1 MTMLIRTLVLPLVLL
16 TWLPAVYGQA
26 QPQTLNDWLNQEL
39 QAKIN
44 QRSNSKQTETPSQ
57 SSNSTTLVD
66 QSSATD
72 LISAALNLTGI
83 NQNSGNNSTPQSVS
97 VTASVY
103 SVYALVERQDPLDN
117 IFYNA
122 HPGWRRVFVTLGQD
136 NGSTTTT
143 PPTPRATI
151 AGIKLLLWDKRD
163 LSKQNFSQQFG
174 ALQAATLAFG
184 EISGEIALYLI
195 QNPRVQQQIV
205 ATEWSNFLD
214 QKLTQATTAAD
225 SQRIQNLRSTPL
237 SQLFDSNTRN
247 WTKEEL
253 QYYAQFQNSHLLG
266 TFPQLLTVIGDSG
279 ISDIRQII
287 SRRIDVFPSLDRSI
301 REKIEE
307 IRRAPQFS
315 VSFTSTTRPDPG
327 ANEYVAEG
335 IFDYGVAKRINL
347 TLNDTFTYKDAKAA
361 GGISRGS
368 KFVGDFQFQLT
379 QEKRLSGR
387 GPVTFD
393 TAVEGDWM
401 TKTNPTYK
409 GQLKVKI
416 PLTDGIDLPVS
427 VTFASRTDLINEK
440 DVIGKFGFTFDTA
453 KLFSFLTK

>member
-1 MTMLIRTLVLPLVLL
+1 
-16 TWLPAVYGQA
+16 
-26 QPQTLNDWLNQEL
+26 
-39 QAKIN
+39 
-44 QRSNSKQTETPSQ
+44 
-57 SSNSTTLVD
+57 
-66 QSSATD
+66 
-72 LISAALNLTGI
+72 
-83 NQNSGNNSTPQSVS
+83 
-97 VTASVY
+97 
-103 SVYALVERQDPLDN
+103 
-117 IFYNA
+117 
-122 HPGWRRVFVTLGQD
+122 
-136 NGSTTTT
+136 
-143 PPTPRATI
+143 
-151 AGIKLLLWDKRD
+151 
-163 LSKQNFSQQFG
+163 
-174 ALQAATLAFG
+174 
-184 EISGEIALYLI
+184 
-195 QNPRVQQQIV
+195 
-205 ATEWSNFLD
+205 
-214 QKLTQATTAAD
+214 
-225 SQRIQNLRSTPL
+225 LRSTPL